1 MIPVRA
7 LRAMALA
14 GCFSLGLAHAVDRAA
29 LAALAGDA
37 DTEAVARQHFQL
49 GELHYAANEF
59 AAALGE
65 YQAGYDAVPLPGFL
79 VNIAQCQRRMGDLSR
94 ARITYQKF
102 VLVAPD
108 SPLVPE
114 VRGLIRELDRQ
125 LGGPAT
131 LGPPA
136 FDPRNTPRNTPTNT
150 PTNQPR
156 NTPASTASAVPGGA
170 GLRGAG
176 GPRSGVAAA
185 SVPGARLTARAT
197 EAGSPAAPGGDEG
210 RVSSSSRWWF
220 WGTLAVVT
228 LAGVGAILALSPG
241 GATTVHDGTLGTLR
255 R

>member
-1 MIPVRA
+1 MTPARV
-7 LRAMALA
+7 LRTLALA
-14 GCFSLGLAHAVDRAA
+14 GCLSLGLEHALDTAAHASP
-29 LAALAGDA
+29 AGEA

-49 GELHYAANEF
+49 GELHYAASEF
-59 AAALGE
+59 GAALGE

-79 VNIAQCQRRMGDLSR
+79 VNIAQCQRRMGDLRR

-125 LGGPAT
+125 LGGPAAV
-131 LGPPA
+131 GPPA
-136 FDPRNTPRNTPTNT
+136 FDPPRTPQRTPG
-150 PTNQPR
+150 P
-156 NTPASTASAVPGGA
+156 
-170 GLRGAG
+170 RGAASPSAG
-176 GPRSGVAAA
+176 AATDSA
-185 SVPGARLTARAT
+185 PGAVRLTARSADT
-197 EAGSPAAPGGDEG
+197 GSSAAPGDEG
-210 RVSSSSRWWF
+210 RISSSSRWWL

>member
-1 MIPVRA
+1 MISARA
-7 LRAMALA
+7 LRALALS
-14 GCFSLGLAHAVDRAA
+14 GCLGLGLAHAVDTAA
-29 LAALAGDA
+29 LAAPAGDA
-37 DTEAVARQHFQL
+37 DTEGVARQHFQL
-49 GELHYAANEF
+49 GEIHYAASEF

-79 VNIAQCQRRMGDLSR
+79 VNIAQCQRRMGDLRR
-94 ARITYQKF
+94 ARISYQKF

-125 LGGPAT
+125 LGGPAA

-136 FDPRNTPRNTPTNT
+136 FDPSHAPSHAPSNAPSHAQSNAP
-150 PTNQPR
+150 
-156 NTPASTASAVPGGA
+156 STASARTAPAGPGDPVGS
-170 GLRGAG
+170 
-176 GPRSGVAAA
+176 RSGAAA
-185 SVPGARLTARAT
+185 TSAPGARLTVRAA
-197 EAGSPAAPGGDEG
+197 EAGSSGVPGDEG

-228 LAGVGAILALSPG
+228 LAGVGAILALTPG